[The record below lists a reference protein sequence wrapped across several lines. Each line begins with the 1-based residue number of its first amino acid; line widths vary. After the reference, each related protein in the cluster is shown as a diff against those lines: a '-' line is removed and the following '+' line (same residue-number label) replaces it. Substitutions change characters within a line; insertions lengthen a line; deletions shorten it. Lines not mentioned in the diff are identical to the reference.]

1 VILNLAQM
9 LILNFALLFA
19 FAFSKDSLTDQNLKL
34 RKQNRAL
41 RQALKSLTENEI
53 AVAYQ
58 GAQARLVSISDGQPL
73 QLNADRVE
81 GLLQVQTENG
91 WAYATGSQ
99 ELGWEG
105 ARFACQEM
113 GYDIPAHPVQYTGST
128 IGKSMPGSVKQYV
141 SVDCQGGNKHV
152 LSDCAQS
159 SSRFG
164 AVKQRCTKLNYCP
177 ESASFSTNNFLVKYW
192 YELTAT
198 SGKEHVL
205 TRDTASHED
214 SIYFEKNVPTS
225 RYSSCYLEIEFV
237 NDAPGRDLFFKPL
250 GVLVR
255 NSPNEYIPV
264 GATIK
269 LKDSWSEWN
278 CGKSRENYRCKDV
291 RAGKFYWRGTYQ
303 ITFNQ
308 ASNSVWKGYGS
319 MDG

>member
-1 VILNLAQM
+1 M
-9 LILNFALLFA
+9 LILNFALLFV

-41 RQALKSLTENEI
+41 RQALKSLTESEI

-58 GAQARLVSISDGQPL
+58 GAQARLVSTTDGQPL

-81 GLLQVQTENG
+81 GHLQVQTENG
-91 WAYATGSQ
+91 WAYVTGSID
-99 ELGWEG
+99 LGWEG

-113 GYDIPAHPVQYTGST
+113 GYDIPAHPVQS
-128 IGKSMPGSVKQYV
+128 SMPGSAPVKQYV
-141 SVDCQGGNKHV
+141 SVDCQGGNKHI
-152 LSDCAQS
+152 LSDCSQS
-159 SSRFG
+159 SSRMG

-177 ESASFSTNNFLVKYW
+177 ESARFGTNNYLVKYW

-198 SGKEHVL
+198 SGKEHA
-205 TRDTASHED
+205 RMRNTAGEES
-214 SIYFEKNVPTS
+214 SIYFQKNVPTS
-225 RYSSCYLEIEFV
+225 RSSSCYLEIEFV
-237 NDAPGRDLFFKPL
+237 NDAPGRDLYFKPL